1 MEELA
6 RVKLLTSAV
15 FLAVGPLRTHAASI
29 GTGADGEMAGF
40 WIAGI
45 VLNIAL
51 AGLAA
56 WWVLRSMRAPRR
68 DDPPGSDKD

>member
-1 MEELA
+1 M
-6 RVKLLTSAV
+6 T
-15 FLAVGPLRTHAASI
+15 
-29 GTGADGEMAGF
+29 GF

-45 VLNIAL
+45 ALNVVL

-68 DDPPGSDKD
+68 DDPPGRKED

>member
-1 MEELA
+1 MERA
-6 RVKLLTSAV
+6 PVKLLPSAV
-15 FLAVGPLRTHAASI
+15 VLAVRPLPTHAASI
-29 GTGADGEMAGF
+29 GIGADGAMTGF

-56 WWVLRSMRAPRR
+56 WWVLRSMRPPRR
-68 DDPPGSDKD
+68 DDPPGRDPD

>member
-1 MEELA
+1 MGRA
-6 RVKLLTSAV
+6 RVKLLTSPV
-15 FLAVGPLRTHAASI
+15 VLDFRPLRTHAASI
-29 GTGADGEMAGF
+29 GIGADGAMTGF

-45 VLNIAL
+45 ALNIAL

-68 DDPPGSDKD
+68 DDPPGRDEH